1 MYTRVS
7 NSSLAVCN
15 ETHSVLWENCVERAQ
30 IEGSGFATANY
41 KFSRGENKTC
51 SRRASLVS
59 EDAESAELQAT
70 RVGFEILEY
79 TEISC
84 CLIV

>member
-1 MYTRVS
+1 M
-7 NSSLAVCN
+7 
-15 ETHSVLWENCVERAQ
+15 LWGNCVERAQ

-59 EDAESAELQAT
+59 EDAESAELQAA

-79 TEISC
+79 TETSC
-84 CLIV
+84 CYSLSGNLFIFKGNLCVYVQ